1 MRGVEFVSG
10 AMRGELSVQLCVLQG
25 IAQNRRLPEPT
36 TVDPHTME
44 ESERKQRGIRLLSGA
59 LRQALDAFTADKGRL
74 LSPVLHGM
82 CLSGSSCCLLQ

>member
-1 MRGVEFVSG
+1 MPGG
-10 AMRGELSVQLCVLQG
+10 LSVQRCVLQG

-44 ESERKQRGIRLLSGA
+44 ESERKQRGIPLLSGT

-74 LSPVLHGM
+74 LSPVLHGL
-82 CLSGSSCCLLQ
+82 CFELIILLHSPLFLCALT